1 MEISIKLNSRD
12 YQELRRHMPPGSS
25 GREVIDK
32 ATPIAHALEGVEF
45 EGYAIT
51 CNEEQAKFILGIAKQ
66 CCPEMVSEIEN
77 GVALARS

>member
-12 YQELRRHMPPGSS
+12 YQELRRLVPPGSA
-25 GREVIDK
+25 GREAIDK

-45 EGYAIT
+45 GGYAIT
-51 CNEEQAKFILGIAKQ
+51 CNEDQAKSIIAIAKQ

-77 GVALARS
+77 SVALARS